1 METRQG
7 SLVPIDRLPGGKL
20 GGGGRW
26 KKYENK
32 SGKTMMG
39 RNGKY
44 QVVKECQKRRKVGHE
59 THWEY
64 KRKKYCNFPPQGSV
78 FVESDRTF
86 PFFQGLGFGK
96 KKLAQ
101 NMPLVIIKHLYN
113 VFHKKTRFFFA
124 RSHKKFR
131 FRVSPHTAPAQVI
144 SVVSMIG

>member
-39 RNGKY
+39 RKISGGKGMS
-44 QVVKECQKRRKVGHE
+44 KEEGGGNIKIKCSK
-59 THWEY
+59 TY
-64 KRKKYCNFPPQGSV
+64 KRYCNFPPQGSV

-96 KKLAQ
+96 K
-101 NMPLVIIKHLYN
+101 N
-113 VFHKKTRFFFA
+113 
-124 RSHKKFR
+124 
-131 FRVSPHTAPAQVI
+131 
-144 SVVSMIG
+144 

>member
-32 SGKTMMG
+32 SGKTVMG

-44 QVVKECQKRRKVGHE
+44 QVVKECQKRREVGHE

-64 KRKKYCNFPPQGSV
+64 KRKV
-78 FVESDRTF
+78 F
-86 PFFQGLGFGK
+86 K
-96 KKLAQ
+96 
-101 NMPLVIIKHLYN
+101 NI
-113 VFHKKTRFFFA
+113 
-124 RSHKKFR
+124 
-131 FRVSPHTAPAQVI
+131 
-144 SVVSMIG
+144 